1 MEKQNRDEWCK
12 KNLSPDLKVVRCQWC
27 KFEGAAEFNGKAP
40 NRTRIQCP
48 QCDQWLQ
55 PGEYD
60 ILYDATEK
68 KGEGRLV
75 TPEQAREVVDRLEA
89 MMGKKEVGTVAAV
102 SAEADEECPF

>member
-1 MEKQNRDEWCK
+1 MTAQTLGLDIK
-12 KNLSPDLKVVRCQWC
+12 LTRCQWC
-27 KFEGAAEFNGKAP
+27 KATGAADFKNLPA
-40 NRTRIQCP
+40 NRVKIQCL